1 MADILPDLPDDF
13 DDGLGIDDAYALA
26 FKIAEMRRRI
36 DEMHKIVPGAVATT
50 EILIDDVAYT
60 LTLARKAK

>member
-13 DDGLGIDDAYALA
+13 DDGIGIDDALALA
-26 FKIAEMRRRI
+26 CKIEEMRRRL
-36 DEMHKIVPGAVATT
+36 DEMDKIVPGTIATT

-60 LTLARKAK
+60 LSLKRKV